1 MRKLFHVKHCKTNN
15 VVCSQITKNCKNIM
29 KNEIYK
35 NDVNM
40 LIDEFSKLYND
51 AIYLK
56 KIVNIYFENNIAH
69 DEIKIFFEN
78 DDDIYLIAF
87 YKNKKIINYVIFN
100 FDFLTIDDFDCE
112 TIEQCIIEFFN

>member
-1 MRKLFHVKHCKTNN
+1 MFHMKHCKTNN

-29 KNEIYK
+29 MNEIYK

-51 AIYLK
+51 AMYLK
-56 KIVNIYFENNIAH
+56 KIVNIYFDNNIEH
-69 DEIKIFFEN
+69 DEIKIFYENN
-78 DDDIYLIAF
+78 DDTYLIAF
-87 YKNKKIINYVIFN
+87 YKNEKIVNYVIFD
-100 FDFLTIDDFDCE
+100 FDFDFFTIDDYKCK